1 LVVVK
6 LSVGW
11 LWLSDVDSVCLD
23 GWLLVRLSIWMAR
36 PVVRLSVRMT
46 DWW

>member
-1 LVVVK
+1 LVVVN

-36 PVVRLSVRMT
+36 SVVRLPVRIA
-46 DWW
+46 DWC